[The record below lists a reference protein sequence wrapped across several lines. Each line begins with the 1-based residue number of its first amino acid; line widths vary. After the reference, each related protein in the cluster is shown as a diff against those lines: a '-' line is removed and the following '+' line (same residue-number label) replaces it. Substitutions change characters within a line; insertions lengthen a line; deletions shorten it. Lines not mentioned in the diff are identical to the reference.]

1 MKFQAVLFDCDGVLV
16 DSEAITNGV
25 LRDMLEESGWSLT
38 PAQCMAQFVGKA
50 VLDERLLIE
59 SRTGRPLTEEWLQS
73 FRERRNEGLVAALQP
88 IDNAV
93 ASVARIHAQYAGRI
107 ACASG
112 ADRFKVEMQL
122 DMCGLMPY
130 FKGNIFSGHEMPR
143 SKPAPDVYLAAAAA
157 LGVDPRHCAV
167 VEDTVT
173 GVTAG
178 VAAGATVFGYSPSA
192 TGHGSP
198 EALLAAGA
206 RFVFTDMGAL
216 SDLV

>member
-25 LRDMLEESGWSLT
+25 LRDMLEESGWRMT
-38 PAQCMAQFVGKA
+38 IEQCMAQFVGKA

-59 SRTGRPLTEEWLQS
+59 SRTGRPLTEEWMAS
-73 FRERRNEGLVAALQP
+73 FRERRNQGLVAALQP
-88 IDNAV
+88 IENAV
-93 ASVARIHAQYAGRI
+93 PTVARIHAHYAGRI

-122 DMCGLMPY
+122 EKCGLMAY
-130 FKGNIFSGHEMPR
+130 FKGHIFSGHEMPR

-206 RFVFTDMGAL
+206 SFVFTDMGAL
-216 SDLV
+216 AGLV